1 MWRYEVLA
9 SALLVGGLLGIVM
22 QRGRFCVTGML
33 RDVFLQKSGRGLVAF
48 FVVIAVHAV
57 GLTALMSLGVISPE
71 WRSFHPVA
79 VIVGGFIFGLSIILA
94 GGCASGTWYRSAEG
108 LVGSWLAL
116 VFYGLSAAAMKSGA
130 LQEVNA
136 WFNQWDSGLTTL
148 PQAFGVSPW
157 WFVIPF
163 ALATAWAVRLYV
175 LRDAANPKVTLEQS
189 WPTRPLH
196 PYVAGALIGV
206 LGVIAWPLSAATGRN
221 DGLGI
226 TTPSAHI
233 MGYTVTA
240 DPKYLNWGTLLVIGL
255 FIGAFI
261 AAQATGEFR
270 VRVPDARTSI
280 RAVIGGIGMGI
291 GASLAGGCT
300 VGNGMVQTSLFS
312 FQGWVAMAFIALGV
326 YAGAKW
332 WLTPTELA
340 VLADDTY
347 STDESIRSA
356 EDEVLHDE
364 LPAADDA
371 KATPAAF
378 PSATGVITLPTQHN
392 TRSVRPLGDGR
403 YALDTLG
410 AVCPFPLIEAKQAI
424 AQLNPGERLVIDFD
438 CTQATESIPQWAAD
452 NGHGIEGFSRR
463 GAAGWQITVVKDGA
477 QPEVLSGAS
486 VSR

>member
-1 MWRYEVLA
+1 
-9 SALLVGGLLGIVM
+9 
-22 QRGRFCVTGML
+22 
-33 RDVFLQKSGRGLVAF
+33 
-48 FVVIAVHAV
+48 
-57 GLTALMSLGVISPE
+57 
-71 WRSFHPVA
+71 
-79 VIVGGFIFGLSIILA
+79 
-94 GGCASGTWYRSAEG
+94 
-108 LVGSWLAL
+108 
-116 VFYGLSAAAMKSGA
+116 
-130 LQEVNA
+130 
-136 WFNQWDSGLTTL
+136 
-148 PQAFGVSPW
+148 
-157 WFVIPF
+157 
-163 ALATAWAVRLYV
+163 
-175 LRDAANPKVTLEQS
+175 
-189 WPTRPLH
+189 
-196 PYVAGALIGV
+196 
-206 LGVIAWPLSAATGRN
+206 
-221 DGLGI
+221 
-226 TTPSAHI
+226 
-233 MGYTVTA
+233 
-240 DPKYLNWGTLLVIGL
+240 
-255 FIGAFI
+255 
-261 AAQATGEFR
+261 
-270 VRVPDARTSI
+270 
-280 RAVIGGIGMGI
+280 MGI

-371 KATPAAF
+371 KSTPAAF

>member
-1 MWRYEVLA
+1 M
-9 SALLVGGLLGIVM
+9 
-22 QRGRFCVTGML
+22 
-33 RDVFLQKSGRGLVAF
+33 
-48 FVVIAVHAV
+48 
-57 GLTALMSLGVISPE
+57 
-71 WRSFHPVA
+71 
-79 VIVGGFIFGLSIILA
+79 
-94 GGCASGTWYRSAEG
+94 
-108 LVGSWLAL
+108 
-116 VFYGLSAAAMKSGA
+116 
-130 LQEVNA
+130 
-136 WFNQWDSGLTTL
+136 
-148 PQAFGVSPW
+148 
-157 WFVIPF
+157 
-163 ALATAWAVRLYV
+163 
-175 LRDAANPKVTLEQS
+175 
-189 WPTRPLH
+189 
-196 PYVAGALIGV
+196 
-206 LGVIAWPLSAATGRN
+206 
-221 DGLGI
+221 
-226 TTPSAHI
+226 
-233 MGYTVTA
+233 
-240 DPKYLNWGTLLVIGL
+240 IGL

-326 YAGAKW
+326 YAGAKG

-371 KATPAAF
+371 KSTPAAF

-410 AVCPFPLIEAKQAI
+410 AVCPLSLIHISE
-424 AQLNPGERLVIDFD
+424 P
-438 CTQATESIPQWAAD
+438 T
-452 NGHGIEGFSRR
+452 RR
-463 GAAGWQITVVKDGA
+463 
-477 QPEVLSGAS
+477 S
-486 VSR
+486 